1 MKVSFAETFPTS
13 TILNDYLT
21 PALND
26 DAIYEAL
33 LVGRHLI
40 ILNRSSQPHK
50 TKFDGVTQQQNPC
63 KHL

>member
-40 ILNRSSQPHK
+40 CRN
-50 TKFDGVTQQQNPC
+50 
-63 KHL
+63 